1 MSILQETKQETKIE
15 NQVKQ
20 RTARNNAIPW
30 RWVSLGGI
38 LFLSAILNLALLK
51 ADYYTNEYYSAAVRS
66 MLQNWH
72 NFFFNAYDPGGFIT
86 IDKPPVALW
95 FQTAS
100 AWLVGYNG
108 VSLILPSA
116 LAGVGSVALL
126 YHMVSRYFGT
136 IAGLASAFI
145 LAITPIF
152 VVMSRHNNPE
162 SLLIFFMLVGA
173 WALSRATAKGSI
185 AWLSLSTA
193 MIGVAFNIKMLEA
206 FIVLPA
212 FYLVYLL
219 LAPVKWWKRIIHL
232 VLSTIVLAA
241 VSLSWAVAVDLTP
254 ADQRPY
260 IGSSSTN
267 SVLNL
272 IFDYNGLNRIES
284 QSTGNSNGNPPGG
297 FNQPRGN
304 QPPNGFQPPVNNG
317 NVRPGNG
324 GGMNGVI
331 AGQAGPFR
339 MFDSSLAGEAGWL
352 LPLSLAG
359 IVLAA
364 IQYRRRFPA
373 GQIRRQRYQ
382 NLLLWSGWLLT
393 FMVVFSIAGGIFHS
407 YYLVML
413 SPGIAALG
421 GISLEALWYAYRKG
435 SWQRLL
441 LPVVFLATALFQF
454 NILSMYSDWNRT
466 LSLTVF
472 GIELICVVAL
482 LALPAL
488 VRPLS
493 NKLTNLITGVGFAG
507 LCATPLAWSIN
518 AVLNKSYTNETLPTA
533 LPTGSNTSSGG
544 INLLN
549 NLLKNWNMWLTILIV
564 ALVSLVVMPLL
575 VRFVFKNARIL
586 QTYGK
591 ALTIVALII
600 ITSLGISLSFKA
612 LPPASANNTA
622 PVSSGMIGNPT
633 MELKATNQLLAYLE
647 ANRANSTYLLVTT
660 SSQNASAIII
670 NTGQPV
676 MALGGF
682 MGSDQTVTVQQFAQ
696 MVKNN
701 EVRFVLLDS
710 SGGIGRGNNSQ
721 SVTGWVQQ
729 NCSTISSQVWSSG
742 TSATSQGQLYKCAA

>member
-1 MSILQETKQETKIE
+1 MSILQETKIE
-15 NQVKQ
+15 NQARQ
-20 RTARNNAIPW
+20 RTARNITISW
-30 RWVSLGGI
+30 QQVSFGGI
-38 LFLSAILNLALLK
+38 LLLSALLNLSLLK

-95 FQTAS
+95 LQTSS
-100 AWLVGYNG
+100 AWLFGYNG

-116 LAGVGSVALL
+116 LAAVGSVALL

-145 LAITPIF
+145 LAITPVF

-206 FIVLPA
+206 FIALPA

-232 VLSTIVLAA
+232 VLPTIILAA
-241 VSLSWAVAVDLTP
+241 VSLSWAVVVDLTP
-254 ADQRPY
+254 TDQRPY

-284 QSTGNSNGNPPGG
+284 QNAGNAGNRNGNPPVG
-297 FNQPRGN
+297 FPQPSGN
-304 QPPNGFQPPVNNG
+304 QPTDGVRGNPPPVNNG
-317 NVRPGNG
+317 NTRPGG

-352 LPLSLAG
+352 LPLALVG
-359 IVLAA
+359 IALAA

-393 FMVVFSIAGGIFHS
+393 FMAVFSMAGGIFHS

-421 GISLEALWYAYRKG
+421 GIALEALWYAYRKG

-441 LPVVFLATALFQF
+441 LPLVFLATAIFQF
-454 NILSMYSDWNRT
+454 NILSLYSDWNRT
-466 LSLTVF
+466 LSLAVF
-472 GIELICVVAL
+472 GIELICAVAL
-482 LALPAL
+482 LALTIL

-493 NKLTNLITGVGFAG
+493 NKLASIIAGVGFAG
-507 LCATPLAWSIN
+507 LCATPLVWSIN
-518 AVLNKSYTNETLPTA
+518 AILNKSYTNETLPTA
-533 LPTGSNTSSGG
+533 VPTGSNTSNGG

-549 NLLKNWNMWLTILIV
+549 NLLKNWNMWLTILVV
-564 ALVSLVVMPLL
+564 ALVSLVTIMLL
-575 VRFVFKNARIL
+575 VRFALKNARIL

-591 ALTIVALII
+591 ALTIATLII
-600 ITSLGISLSFKA
+600 IASLGISLSFGA
-612 LPPASANNTA
+612 LPPASATNAA
-622 PVSSGMIGNPT
+622 PISSGMIGNPT
-633 MELKATNQLLAYLE
+633 MELKATDQLLAYLE
-647 ANRANSTYLLVTT
+647 ANRGNSAYLLVTT

-682 MGSDQTVTVQQFAQ
+682 MGSDQTVTAQQFAQ

-701 EVRFVLLDS
+701 VVRFVLLDN
-710 SGGIGRGNNSQ
+710 SGGLGRSSSQ

-729 NCSTISSQVWSSG
+729 NCSTVSSQVWSGS
-742 TSATSQGQLYKCAA
+742 TSVNSQGQLYKCAA

>member
-1 MSILQETKQETKIE
+1 
-15 NQVKQ
+15 
-20 RTARNNAIPW
+20 
-30 RWVSLGGI
+30 
-38 LFLSAILNLALLK
+38 
-51 ADYYTNEYYSAAVRS
+51 